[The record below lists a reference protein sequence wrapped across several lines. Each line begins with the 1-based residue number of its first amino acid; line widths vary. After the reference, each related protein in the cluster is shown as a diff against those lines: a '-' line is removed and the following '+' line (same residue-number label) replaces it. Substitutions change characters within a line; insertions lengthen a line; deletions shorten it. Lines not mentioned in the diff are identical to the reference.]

1 MMQVDPHAI
10 FVNSSCMD
18 LLLIE
23 MIPVMKRLTLTTM
36 SSPQV
41 RRDLGF
47 EASSLAAIQHE
58 DDEREAIYGRLE
70 LLGFKVG
77 QRLVERFI
85 NRKKELYIDF
95 LDFRKTSHVLW
106 NLLT

>member
-1 MMQVDPHAI
+1 MVQVDPHAM
-10 FVNSSCMD
+10 FVSSSCMD

-23 MIPVMKRLTLTTM
+23 MIPIMKRLTLVTM

-41 RRDLGF
+41 PRDLSS

-58 DDEREAIYGRLE
+58 DDEREAIYGKLE

-85 NRKKELYIDF
+85 NKKKSYILIF
-95 LDFRKTSHVLW
+95 
-106 NLLT
+106 